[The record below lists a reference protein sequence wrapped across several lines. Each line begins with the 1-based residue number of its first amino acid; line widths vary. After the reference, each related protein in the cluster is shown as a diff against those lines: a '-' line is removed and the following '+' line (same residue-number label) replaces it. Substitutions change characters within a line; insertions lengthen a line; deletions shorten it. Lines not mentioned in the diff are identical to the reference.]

1 MQKTSN
7 SQTPIALSMI
17 FVLLTIIYVA
27 GCQPATFVRINN
39 DLKQL
44 NPDEESSIY
53 KDLESRHPT
62 NYPAWPP
69 DRGIIKSV
77 KGNLTV
83 WVGWM
88 TESSPLGNGV
98 IGVYD
103 SQMNMLDFK
112 ITGPIMSI
120 KKVTLRD
127 SFEVLLVNEV
137 RITGTGIYEETLN
150 VYDID
155 SLKEVLWSGIAEGS
169 YVGVAGGVGAYLIH
183 SAVVLLNIGENEE
196 KALLV
201 ISTNYEGPDIE
212 NKVYDSPE
220 VKLQVLIPDNKAHIL
235 HTNTEEKVEILYPRQ
250 SNNGNL

>member
-1 MQKTSN
+1 MQEPASRELRAYLCTL
-7 SQTPIALSMI
+7 ALSN
-17 FVLLTIIYVA
+17 LLCISSCSTSVSNGNY
-27 GCQPATFVRINN
+27 
-39 DLKQL
+39 DLHILTQAQENTL
-44 NPDEESSIY
+44 Y
-53 KDLESRHPT
+53 HDLRLRHPDHE
-62 NYPAWPP
+62 NLAFPY
-69 DRGIIKSV
+69 RGIIECFRQGKPAYAV
-77 KGNLTV
+77 
-83 WVGWM
+83 WM
-88 TESSPLGNGV
+88 TESSPVGEGI
-98 IGVYD
+98 IGIYD
-103 SQMNMLDFK
+103 RQLNVLDFK

-127 SFEVLLVNEV
+127 GFEVLLVNEV
-137 RITGTGIYEETLN
+137 RVTGTGIYEETLN